1 MGGVDLVSQEKS
13 VTTCKYKTN
22 ICRVKRNV
30 RTHGK
35 SFTSPFTEVHRVRS
49 ALVAPE
55 TRVTLE
61 IKEMLSGEEKILI
74 KKIKVRI
81 TC

>member
-1 MGGVDLVSQEKS
+1 MSQEKS
-13 VTTCKYKTN
+13 VITCKYKINT
-22 ICRVKRNV
+22 CRVKRNV
-30 RTHGK
+30 RTHGTHGK
-35 SFTSPFTEVHRVRS
+35 SFTSPFTEIHRVRS

-74 KKIKVRI
+74 TKIKVRI